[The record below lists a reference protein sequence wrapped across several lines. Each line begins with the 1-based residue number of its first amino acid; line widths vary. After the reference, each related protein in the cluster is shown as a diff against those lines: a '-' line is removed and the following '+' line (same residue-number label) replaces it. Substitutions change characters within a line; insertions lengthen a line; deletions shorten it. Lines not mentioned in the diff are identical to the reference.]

1 MAAATRDR
9 LLFLQQHRGDDHD
22 RVSCCTCVWVQHRNH
37 NHNHSLTLFSVT
49 TTFATPML
57 TELTSMV
64 AAPRPTMV
72 VPEASSARPSAALA
86 AMLFVVALTASTVG
100 VLWSVV
106 EGYVCVCDVLCV
118 EGVSCLLLCCCRQ
131 RKQ

>member
-1 MAAATRDR
+1 M
-9 LLFLQQHRGDDHD
+9 QQL
-22 RVSCCTCVWVQHRNH
+22 RNH
-37 NHNHSLTLFSVT
+37 NDNSLTLFSVT

-86 AMLFVVALTASTVG
+86 AIL
-100 VLWSVV
+100 
-106 EGYVCVCDVLCV
+106 
-118 EGVSCLLLCCCRQ
+118 
-131 RKQ
+131 